1 MTTPGK
7 VFDSASRALF
17 GDLYVAPMA
26 HFLSRDKNL
35 IGKWRNDKT
44 PIPAEIWSWI
54 TTALALRRKEI
65 DGVHLEVNEMLEA
78 AKKAQ
83 IYNYVIRRSV
93 EDQLIGTLGLVEFSR
108 VVSEIISQ
116 FDMKAPGSWP
126 GATLRYDDAGFVVSA
141 ARPINSSMIEDIEK
155 RIQGSLGEIAVAQAR
170 HNAGST

>member
-54 TTALALRRKEI
+54 AAALAVRRKEI
-65 DGVHLEVNEMLEA
+65 DAVNLEVNEMLEA

-83 IYNYVIRRSV
+83 IYNYVIRHRLV
-93 EDQLIGTLGLVEFSR
+93 DYLIEALGLVEFSKL
-108 VVSEIISQ
+108 VSEVIGE
-116 FDMKAPGSWP
+116 FDMKAPDLWP
-126 GATLRYDDAGFVVSA
+126 GAALRYEDHGFVVSA
-141 ARPINSSMIEDIEK
+141 ARPINSTTIEVIE
-155 RIQGSLGEIAVAQAR
+155 RIIQGALGEIAAMQTR
-170 HNAGST
+170 RL

>member
-54 TTALALRRKEI
+54 AAALTERRKEI

-83 IYNYVIRRSV
+83 IYNYVIRHSV
-93 EDQLIGTLGLVEFSR
+93 VHQPIGPLGLVDSAE
-108 VVSEIISQ
+108 VVSEVISQ
-116 FDMKAPGSWP
+116 FDMKAPDSWP
-126 GATLRYDDAGFVVSA
+126 GATLRYEDVGFVVSA
-141 ARPINSSMIEDIEK
+141 ARPINSTMIEDIEK
-155 RIQGSLGEIAVAQAR
+155 RIQGSLGEIARAEAR
-170 HNAGST
+170 RG

>member
-54 TTALALRRKEI
+54 VTALALRRKEI
-65 DGVHLEVNEMLEA
+65 DGVLLEVNEMLEA

-83 IYNYVIRRSV
+83 IYNYVIRHSV
-93 EDQLIGTLGLVEFSR
+93 VHQPIGPLGLVDSAEL
-108 VVSEIISQ
+108 VSGIISQ
-116 FDMKAPGSWP
+116 FDMKAPDSWP
-126 GATLRYDDAGFVVSA
+126 GATLRYEDVGFVVSA
-141 ARPINSSMIEDIEK
+141 ARPITSTIIDDIE
-155 RIQGSLGEIAVAQAR
+155 RIIQGVLGGVAAMQAR
-170 HNAGST
+170 RG

>member
-54 TTALALRRKEI
+54 AAALAERRKEI
-65 DGVHLEVNEMLEA
+65 DGVHLEVNEVLEA
-78 AKKAQ
+78 SKKAA
-83 IYNYVIRRSV
+83 IYNYVIRHSV
-93 EDQLIGTLGLVEFSR
+93 VHQPIGTLGLVDSAL
-108 VVSEIISQ
+108 VVSEVIRQ
-116 FDMKAPGSWP
+116 FDMKAPISWP
-126 GATLRYDDAGFVVSA
+126 GATLSYDDVGFVVSA
-141 ARPINSSMIEDIEK
+141 ARPINSSMVEDIEEWI
-155 RIQGSLGEIAVAQAR
+155 RGVLDEIAMAR
-170 HNAGST
+170 ARRG